1 MITNIRKVLTESY
14 FESPLSGNAN
24 GRPFSGCQ
32 ASACVKAN
40 ECLRY
45 VFYRTHPQWGFHAH
59 RSCKDEAYRYFV
71 EMIR

>member
-1 MITNIRKVLTESY
+1 MIDLRKVLTESY
-14 FESPLSGNAN
+14 FEFPLSGNAN

-32 ASACVKAN
+32 ASTCVKAN

-45 VFYRTHPQWGFHAH
+45 TFYRSHPQWGFHAL
-59 RSCKDEAYRYFV
+59 RSCKDDVYRDFV